1 MFLTVVGYSQSL
13 PIDFETAV
21 AFTGENGVVYN
32 QIEDFSDSANTV
44 GEIELVPQKHGAVA
58 LLLIWIPTST

>member
-13 PIDFETAV
+13 PIDFETPV
-21 AFTGENGVVYN
+21 AFAGENGVVYN
-32 QIEDFSDSANTV
+32 QIEDPADAANTV
-44 GEIELVPQKHGAVA
+44 GEIIGSDENGAVA

>member
-1 MFLTVVGYSQSL
+1 MKKITLILAMFLTVVGYSQSL

-44 GEIELVPQKHGAVA
+44 GEIIGSAEHMGQ
-58 LLLIWIPTST
+58 